1 MAVITLPAALALQIA
16 AWQLGQQ
23 RFDITEQSASNGHT
37 ATRLGAPPRWRLRMG
52 SVPALQAADA
62 AAWKATAL
70 ALRGRINH
78 LAVWDITLPA
88 PRGTLRGSPVL
99 SATAAAGATSIAIS
113 GGRAGVNL
121 LAGGGFEIDSNSDG
135 LADGWTQYSNGTTGT
150 ITKSRVAGNGSTYA
164 QRLDATGL
172 GSSTSDQLGVRNT
185 VAVTPGVTYSLSADT
200 RDSGGSVRLYVDFY
214 DGSGALLSGAGS
226 AVFAT
231 SGATWARRT
240 MSRVAPASAA
250 TMRAYVWLQAA
261 TGGPTAASIEVDNYQ
276 VEVGT
281 AATPYAGLAT
291 LEAGDWLQIG
301 SGVGS
306 HYCMVT
312 NTVEADDAGA
322 MAISIEPPLRQSIA
336 SGTAVVWDKPVA
348 HYHLTGD
355 SQSWQGVPGSSDV
368 GGFVFDLI
376 EDWRA

>member
-1 MAVITLPAALALQIA
+1 MTIITLPEDLLVGVGSGM
-16 AWQLGQQ
+16 GQQ
-23 RFDITEQSASNGHT
+23 RYDLVGASDSTGSQQV
-37 ATRLGAPPRWRLRMG
+37 RLLAPPRWTMSLIQ
-52 SVPALQAADA
+52 PAWLSPAEAGRWQALVA
-62 AAWKATAL
+62 K
-70 ALRGRINH
+70 LRGRANV
-78 LAVWDITLPA
+78 LAAWDKARPQ
-88 PRGTLRGSPVL
+88 PRGTLRGSLVL

-121 LAGGGFEIDSNSDG
+121 LAGGGFEIDTNADG

-172 GSSTSDQLGVRNT
+172 GSSASDQLGVRNT

-214 DGSGALLSGAGS
+214 DGSGTLLSGAGS

-231 SGATWARRT
+231 SGATWARRS

-261 TGGPTAASIEVDNYQ
+261 TGGPIAASIEVDNYQ

-281 AATPYAGLAT
+281 AATAYAGLAT
-291 LEAGDWLQIG
+291 LEQGDWLQLGTGIG
-301 SGVGS
+301 S
-306 HYCMVT
+306 HFCMVA
-312 NTVEADDAGA
+312 EAATANDAGA
-322 MAISIEPPLRQSIA
+322 ITVSIEPPTRASIA
-336 SGTAVVWDKPVA
+336 SGSVVAWDKPLVYLR
-348 HYHLTGD
+348 HQGD
-355 SQSWQGVPGSSDV
+355 ATSWQYMQSGGVTSGLAL
-368 GGFVFDLI
+368 DLL
-376 EDWRA
+376 ETWQA